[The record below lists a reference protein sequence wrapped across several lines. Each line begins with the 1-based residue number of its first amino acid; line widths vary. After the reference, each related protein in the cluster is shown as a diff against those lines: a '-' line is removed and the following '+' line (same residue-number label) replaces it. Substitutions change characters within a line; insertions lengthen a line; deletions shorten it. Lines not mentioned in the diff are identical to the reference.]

1 MPEVSR
7 LIRFGTFEVDA
18 VAGELRK
25 DGRKVR
31 LQEKPVQLLVL
42 LLQSAGDIVTR
53 EQLQQSL
60 WPANTFVDFDHGLAT
75 AIAKVRAAL
84 GDSAKN
90 PRFVET
96 VGGRGY
102 RFIAPLLPETASRP
116 AAPAPSSKGL
126 HPLAIGVA
134 GLAAGGLLLAVA
146 LRLNIAGASDWIR
159 RQTNQPVH
167 VLAVLPL
174 TNLSNDPS
182 QDYFVDG
189 MTDQLITTL
198 AELPGVRIISRVSS
212 MQYRNAAKPLAEI
225 RSALHVDAVV
235 EGSVLRSGN
244 RVRISAQLVDARTD
258 QHLWAQSY
266 ERDAG
271 DVLALQDEIARA
283 IANEIRVTVTPA
295 AAYAVAPRSYAPAAQ
310 EAYLLGRY
318 QLNKGDEAAVRLSIG
333 EFTKAI
339 GLDSKHAPSYA
350 GLAEAYIALTD
361 FYEPPTEM
369 MPLARSAAEQALQID
384 GTLSEA
390 HASLGAV
397 RFLYEWDWR
406 GAEEELTRAVQ
417 LERGSADARVW
428 YGVFLAQMGRPAESL
443 AQMREAEAIDPLSV
457 AVHINAGWAYYLA
470 RQNDRAIEQ
479 WRKALAL
486 EPNLATAH
494 TSIWLA
500 YVQKS
505 AHVGD
510 SPAITP
516 SSGSPIDLAAMAGVY
531 AVSGRR
537 PEAEKTLAALE
548 GLSTHRYVCAYEIA
562 TAYAALGQR
571 DSALAWLRKGI
582 ERRSACM
589 PDAKTDPR
597 LDSLRG
603 DPRFQEVLRQ
613 IGFGR

>member
-1 MPEVSR
+1 MPDASR
-7 LIRFGTFEVDA
+7 LIRFATFEVDP

-42 LLQSAGDIVTR
+42 LLKSAGDIVTR
-53 EQLQQSL
+53 EQLQQAL
-60 WPANTFVDFDHGLAT
+60 WPTNTFVDFDHGLAT

-84 GDSAKN
+84 GDSARS

-102 RFIAPLLPETASRP
+102 RFIAPLTP
-116 AAPAPSSKGL
+116 PAPVPSRAGVRL
-126 HPLAIGVA
+126 LVVGVA
-134 GLAAGGLLLAVA
+134 GLAIGGVLVAVV
-146 LRLNIAGASDWIR
+146 LGLNVRASDWMR

-167 VLAVLPL
+167 LLAVLPL

-198 AELPGVRIISRVSS
+198 AQLPGVRVISRVSS
-212 MQYRNAAKPLAEI
+212 MQYKNAATPLVQI
-225 RSALHVDAVV
+225 RNALHVDAVV
-235 EGSVLRSGN
+235 QGSVIRFGN

-266 ERDAG
+266 EREAG
-271 DVLALQDEIARA
+271 DVLGLQDEIARA
-283 IANEIRVTVTPA
+283 VANEILVTMTPTA
-295 AAYAVAPRSYAPAAQ
+295 EHALATRRYAPAAQ

-318 QLNKGDEAAVRLSIG
+318 QLNKGDEASLRQGIDAFKR
-333 EFTKAI
+333 AI
-339 GLDSKHAPSYA
+339 NLDSNHAPSYA
-350 GLAEAYIALTD
+350 GLAEAYIGLTD

-369 MPLARSAAEQALQID
+369 MPLARTAAEQALQID
-384 GTLSEA
+384 ETLSEA

-406 GAEEELTRAVQ
+406 GAEDELKRAVH

-428 YGVFLAQMGRPAESL
+428 YGIFLAQMGRSAESL
-443 AQMREAEAIDPLSV
+443 AQMREAEVIDPLSV

-500 YVQKS
+500 YAQKRLPAGDTPAMSVPES
-505 AHVGD
+505 A
-510 SPAITP
+510 
-516 SSGSPIDLAAMAGVY
+516 SPIDLAAMAGVY
-531 AVSGRR
+531 AVSGRK
-537 PEAEKTLAALE
+537 PEAERALAALE
-548 GLSTHRYVCAYEIA
+548 GLSAHRYVCAYEIA

-571 DSALAWLRKGI
+571 DNALAWLKKGI
-582 ERRSACM
+582 ERRSVCM
-589 PDAKTDPR
+589 PDAQTDPR

-603 DPRFQEVLRQ
+603 DPRFQELLREV
-613 IGFGR
+613 GFGR